1 MNKYNDKKND
11 SFKTR
16 YKLFLFEMA
25 FSGLTA
31 QELVKKKDI
40 NDFKNFVIDKG
51 LIKAYAANYYQK
63 DYDEKVE
70 YKYKKLTVDKIWQN
84 MSFERNNLFQLIEYK
99 YRKNISEEYLT
110 FYDTLK
116 KSYED
121 IFKNTFPKD
130 KFDKM
135 IKSKKCSYCGIS
147 EADISFLGEEGNLY
161 NKRSETRG
169 YTLEIDRKEAND
181 EYTEKNCCMS
191 CYWCNNAKTDEFSVK
206 EFEEIARGINKVW
219 EKRLGKKIV
228 FPTEVYKRKE

>member
-16 YKLFLFEMA
+16 YKLFLFEMS
-25 FSGLTA
+25 FSGMSA
-31 QELVKKKDI
+31 KKLVTEENI
-40 NDFKNFVIDKG
+40 NNDFKNFVINKT

-63 DYDEKVE
+63 NYDEQVE
-70 YKYKKLTVDKIWQN
+70 YKYEKLTVDEIWQN

-99 YRKNISEEYLT
+99 HRKNISEEYLT

-121 IFKNTFPKD
+121 IFKNGFPKD

-135 IKSKKCSYCGIS
+135 IKNKKCSYCGIS
-147 EADISFLGEEGNLY
+147 EDDIESLGKKEELY
-161 NKRSETRG
+161 NKRSDTRG

-181 EYTEKNCCMS
+181 EYTEENCCMA

-219 EKRLGKKIV
+219 EKRLGKKID
-228 FPTEVYKRKE
+228 FPTEVYQEE